1 MLLSPK
7 THNNPDKDKL
17 ELLYK
22 TYYKYMCK
30 IAYNIL
36 NDFHLAQDVV
46 QSAFIKLLE
55 NIHKIEEINSD
66 KTKSFITMVTK
77 NIAINYYNK
86 IKRQKHINIET
97 LNYILVNNDQP
108 MDEIIDKEIF
118 DTVAS
123 HVKKLN
129 PNYKDILSLKY
140 YYNYSHKEIA
150 AILDITQENVRVRIH
165 RAKQSLIKR
174 LIKEGL

>member
-1 MLLSPK
+1 
-7 THNNPDKDKL
+7 
-17 ELLYK
+17 
-22 TYYKYMCK
+22 MCK